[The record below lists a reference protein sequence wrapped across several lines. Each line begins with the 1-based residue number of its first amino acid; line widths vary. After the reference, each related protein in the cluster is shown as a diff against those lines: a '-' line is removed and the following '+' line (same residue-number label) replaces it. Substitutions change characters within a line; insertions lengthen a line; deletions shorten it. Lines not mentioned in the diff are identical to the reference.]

1 MSERKDRLIQTR
13 VPRQLESTLKQ
24 EAQRQGTTVSELVRE
39 ILEDALDLVDDVVAD
54 VDSIV
59 TDAVALG
66 RQVAAGAKRVAATAR
81 GRGSGRPRADADP
94 ARVDGDL
101 ADVDAWNEVVLNREL
116 QCSRCGAVLAKGA
129 SAFTGVG
136 GSDPARSWLCTT
148 CRAEV

>member
-59 TDAVALG
+59 NDAVALG

-81 GRGSGRPRADADP
+81 GRAPGRPRAD
-94 ARVDGDL
+94 GDL
-101 ADVDAWNEVVLNREL
+101 ANVDAWNEVVLNREL
-116 QCSRCGAVLAKGA
+116 QCSRCSAVLAKGER
-129 SAFTGVG
+129 AFTGIG
-136 GSDPARSWLCTT
+136 DSDQPRAWLCAA